1 MEDGRDP
8 KFQVLL
14 QKFCTF
20 DTETDVNFVIFLG
33 EAFEGELI
41 GEIGEEMSGEKIV
54 GVRGES
60 AGLRF

>member
-1 MEDGRDP
+1 M
-8 KFQVLL
+8 
-14 QKFCTF
+14 
-20 DTETDVNFVIFLG
+20 NFVIFLG